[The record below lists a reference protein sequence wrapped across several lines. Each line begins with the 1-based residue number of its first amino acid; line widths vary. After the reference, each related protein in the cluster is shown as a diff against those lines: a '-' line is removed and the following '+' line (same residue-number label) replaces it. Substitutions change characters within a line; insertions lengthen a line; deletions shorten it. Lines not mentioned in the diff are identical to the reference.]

1 MWIRWL
7 VKQVELERADG
18 LTHTRQTKELQV
30 FVDGRWTKVPE
41 VEESDFKVDT
51 RSGM

>member
-7 VKQVELERADG
+7 VRQVELEEADG
-18 LTHTRQTKELQV
+18 STRKHQTRELQI
-30 FVDGRWTKVPE
+30 FGDGRWNKVPE
-41 VEESDFKVDT
+41 VQENDFKVDT